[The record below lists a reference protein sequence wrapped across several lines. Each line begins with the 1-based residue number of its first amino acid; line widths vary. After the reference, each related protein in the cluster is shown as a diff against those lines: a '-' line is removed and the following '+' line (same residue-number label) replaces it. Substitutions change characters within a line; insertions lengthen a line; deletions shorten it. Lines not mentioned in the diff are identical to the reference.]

1 MRGSR
6 VLLVLL
12 AAAALANL
20 AFAGA
25 RRIAYPYDLEWME
38 GGVLCHALRLVHGEP
53 IYAEPSARF
62 VSFAYTPLYPAV
74 LWALSPVFGLG
85 YLPARS
91 VSVAAFAWALVVAYL
106 FVRREGG
113 SRAVALG
120 AAALPAAAF
129 APTGAWYD
137 LVRVDSLFLG
147 LLASAVAVGWWTRNG
162 ARGPVAAGA
171 LMTAA
176 FFAKQTAL
184 PFAVVLGLVLLVS
197 RRRAAAVYAATVVM
211 LGAALLAWLHAASGG
226 WFWTYAFAL
235 HRRHPFEVAA
245 AALVTP
251 ARLALLLAPGLLL
264 LAWALARAPRSGLLY
279 ASALAV
285 TGVVAA
291 ALGAGTEWSY
301 HNALIPGVYF
311 VSMAIGVAATE
322 LEGRPAAPL
331 LLAATVATAPGGLVA
346 LAQRVLPERSA
357 ASLALPLGY
366 DLRGLVPSAA
376 DRTRGAA
383 LVARLTA
390 APGEVFVPD
399 HSFYPHLAGKDTRLH
414 AMNLADLQGAGMKV
428 PRDLVEEVRQRR
440 FSLIVVDREEP
451 ARGAD
456 PSGRQGPED
465 EAIGLLPGV
474 SKHYRLAE
482 RIDGPRVFSGGRF
495 VPCCL
500 LVPRDEP

>member
-264 LAWALARAPRSGLLY
+264 LAWALARAPRTGLLY

-291 ALGAGTEWSY
+291 ALGAGTTTRSSPASTSSRWRSGWPPPSSK
-301 HNALIPGVYF
+301 AGRPRR
-311 VSMAIGVAATE
+311 SCSPPRSRP
-322 LEGRPAAPL
+322 RPAALSRSPS
-331 LLAATVATAPGGLVA
+331 ASCPSDRRRAWPCRWATTC
-346 LAQRVLPERSA
+346 A
-357 ASLALPLGY
+357 ASFPRPPTG
-366 DLRGLVPSAA
+366 P
-376 DRTRGAA
+376 
-383 LVARLTA
+383 A
-390 APGEVFVPD
+390 APRWWPD
-399 HSFYPHLAGKDTRLH
+399 SP
-414 AMNLADLQGAGMKV
+414 
-428 PRDLVEEVRQRR
+428 PRRGRSSSPTTASIR
-440 FSLIVVDREEP
+440 TWP
-451 ARGAD
+451 ARTPA
-456 PSGRQGPED
+456 STR
-465 EAIGLLPGV
+465 
-474 SKHYRLAE
+474 
-482 RIDGPRVFSGGRF
+482 
-495 VPCCL
+495 
-500 LVPRDEP
+500 